1 MANVFSTRIGELRK
15 MMEKNGIAAA
25 LVIHTDPHHSEY
37 LAPHWQ
43 VRRWLSGFTGSAG
56 DLLVTHDNALLW
68 TDSRY
73 FLQAEQQLEGSGI
86 KLMKADIPGT
96 PTINEY
102 LLDNLHEGDKIGVDG
117 MLQTVDEARQMSAVF
132 HPHHIDVVQFDA
144 ANLWADRPALSDDKA
159 FIHSTEFAGETAK
172 SRISRVLERVNAA
185 EADATVICAL
195 DEIAWIL
202 NLRGSDVKCTPVVT
216 SFLYLEP
223 GNTVTFIDDVKL
235 TDEVRNYLAEN
246 DVKIAPYNRLLDFLS
261 ALDESKRVLYNP
273 STTAKTVAEAIK
285 NPVEAESPVALIKA
299 CKNPVQIECLR
310 NALNR
315 DSVALINL
323 FMEIER
329 RLNNGEKLTE
339 MDVAEL
345 AIEFRSRD
353 ERYFDESFETIA
365 GYKEHGAIVHYT
377 ADENSN
383 ATIKPEG
390 LLLVDSGAQYLDG
403 TTDITRTITLGKTTD
418 EERRDFTLVMKGHI
432 ALALAKYPEGTRGA
446 QLDALARQFLWAEG
460 KSYLHGTGHGVG
472 FFLGVHEGPHSI
484 RLNNVPTPL
493 MPGMVTSNEPGV
505 YITRKYGIRCENLVL
520 TVEDEENE
528 FGRFFRF
535 ETLTLFPFDLKLFD
549 TSIMTDEEIKW
560 VNDYHARCR
569 EVLLPRL
576 NPDQAA
582 WLKAKTEPLKRQ
594 SAQ

>member
-1 MANVFSTRIGELRK
+1 MANIFSARIGELRK
-15 MMEKNGIAAA
+15 VMEKEGIAAT

-56 DLLVTHDNALLW
+56 DLLVTHDDALLW

-73 FLQAEQQLEGSGI
+73 FLQAEQQLDGSGI

-96 PTINEY
+96 PTINDY
-102 LLDNLHEGDKIGVDG
+102 LLDNLQKGDKIGVDG

-132 HPHHIDVVQFDA
+132 RPHHIDVVQFDA
-144 ANLWADRPALSDDKA
+144 ANLWTDRPALSDDKA

-172 SRISRVLERVNAA
+172 SRMYRVMERVNAA
-185 EADATVICAL
+185 DADATVICAL

-223 GNTVTFIDDVKL
+223 GNTVIFIDDVKL

-246 DVKIAPYNRLLDFLS
+246 DVKISPYNQLLDFLPT
-261 ALDESKRVLYNP
+261 LDESVRVLYNP
-273 STTAKTVAEAIK
+273 ATTAKTVAEAVK

-329 RLNNGEKLTE
+329 RLDNGEKLTE

-345 AIEFRSRD
+345 AIEFRARD

-403 TTDITRTITLGKTTD
+403 TTDITRTITLGKITD

-432 ALALAKYPEGTRGA
+432 ALARAKFPEGTRGA

-484 RLNNVPTPL
+484 RLNNAPTPL
-493 MPGMVTSNEPGV
+493 FPGMVTSNEPGV
-505 YITRKYGIRCENLVL
+505 YIAGKYGIRCENLVL

-528 FGRFFRF
+528 FGRFYRF
-535 ETLTLFPFDLKLFD
+535 ETLTLFPFDLNLFD
-549 TSIMTDEEIKW
+549 TTIMSDEEIQW

-569 EVLLPRL
+569 KVLLPHL
-576 NPDQAA
+576 NHEQAA
-582 WLKAKTEPLKRQ
+582 WLKAKTEPLKR
-594 SAQ
+594 